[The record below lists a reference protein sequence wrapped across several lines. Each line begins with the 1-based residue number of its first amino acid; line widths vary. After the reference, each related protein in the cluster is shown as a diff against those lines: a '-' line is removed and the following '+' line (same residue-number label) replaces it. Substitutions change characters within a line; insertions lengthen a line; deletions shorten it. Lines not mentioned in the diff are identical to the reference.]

1 MKLLISLSAVP
12 LSMAKP
18 YMALLN
24 RRLYDNIFRKYGS
37 GNKKWP
43 ARIYIPVGSKPVKP
57 VEPSPAVKEA
67 VESRGYVVDNYLAG
81 TAIQRDG
88 KRTMRIGKLLSKDK
102 DVLRAFESDPKRKG
116 HKVAQGELVV
126 VISRHPYDVIG
137 MSFDRGWTSS
147 MNLKDGSNKKYL
159 KEAVKAGVLVSYL
172 VKATDA
178 NINNPIARIL
188 LVPYHREAGGT
199 ILVPDGSHGDA
210 PASFRKIV
218 RTFCQW
224 ANSGSPGGYY
234 AADKTVYSDDLDPT
248 VFHGNSEH
256 IDEALNQN
264 AVEIR
269 VRAIR
274 SLNATEA
281 NLNKA
286 LDDKDYTVRRVAAQN
301 PSAYKAILEKALS
314 DKDYTVRRVA
324 AQNPN
329 ATEANLNKAL
339 DDKDYTVRRVAA
351 QNPNASKAILEK
363 ALSDTSY
370 LVRAAAARNRNAT
383 EANLNKALDD
393 EAEEARIE
401 AARNRNATEAN
412 LNKALD
418 DEAEEVRASAA
429 ENPSATAANLNKA
442 LDDEAKEVRI
452 EAAQNPNATR
462 ETLEKAL
469 GDKNKSVKFVA
480 AKRLK
485 GD

>member
-102 DVLRAFESDPKRKG
+102 DVLKVFESDPKRKG

-137 MSFDRGWTSS
+137 MSFDRGWTSC

-159 KEAVKAGVLVSYL
+159 KDAVKAGVLVSYL
-172 VKATDA
+172 VRATDT

-188 LVPYHREAGGT
+188 LIPYHREAGGT
-199 ILVPDGSHGDA
+199 VLVPDGSYGDA

-218 RTFCQW
+218 STFCQW
-224 ANSGSPGGYY
+224 ANSGSPSGYY

-264 AVEIR
+264 TAEIK
-269 VRAIR
+269 VLAIQ

-286 LDDKDYTVRRVAAQN
+286 LGDKDYTVRRVAAQN
-301 PSAYKAILEKALS
+301 PNATEANLNKALGDKDRNVRIFAAQNPNATEANLNKALS

-339 DDKDYTVRRVAA
+339 GDKDYTVRRIAA
-351 QNPNASKAILEK
+351 ENP
-363 ALSDTSY
+363 
-370 LVRAAAARNRNAT
+370 
-383 EANLNKALDD
+383 
-393 EAEEARIE
+393 
-401 AARNRNATEAN
+401 NATEAN

-429 ENPSATAANLNKA
+429 ENPSATEANLDKALDDKNKEVRDAAARNPKATEANLNKA
-442 LDDEAKEVRI
+442 LSDKDHSIRAY
-452 EAAQNPNATR
+452 AAR
-462 ETLEKAL
+462 
-469 GDKNKSVKFVA
+469 
-480 AKRLK
+480 RLK

>member
-24 RRLYDNIFRKYGS
+24 RHLYDNIFRKYGS
-37 GNKKWP
+37 GNRKWP
-43 ARIYIPVGSKPVKP
+43 ARIYIPVGSKPVQP

-67 VESRGYVVDNYLAG
+67 VESLGYVVDNYLAG

-88 KRTMRIGKLLSKDK
+88 KRTTRIGKLLSKDK
-102 DVLRAFESDPKRKG
+102 NILRAFESDPKRKG
-116 HKVAQGELVV
+116 HKVSQGELMV
-126 VISRHPYDVIG
+126 VISRHPYDIIG
-137 MSFDRGWTSS
+137 MSFDRGWTSC
-147 MNLKDGSNKKYL
+147 MNLKDGSNRRRL
-159 KEAVKAGVLVSYL
+159 KDAVKAGVLVSYL

-199 ILVPDGSHGDA
+199 VLVPDGSYGDA

-218 RTFCQW
+218 STFCQW
-224 ANSGSPGGYY
+224 ANSGSPGGHY
-234 AADKTVYSDDLDPT
+234 AADKNVYLDALAPT

-264 AVEIR
+264 TAEIR
-269 VRAIR
+269 VRAIQSPNATEANLNKALGDKDYKVR
-274 SLNATEA
+274 TFAAQNPNATGANLNKALDDKDYTVRRVAAQSLNATEA

-301 PSAYKAILEKALS
+301 PNAYKAILEKALS
-314 DKDYTVRRVA
+314 DKDYTVR
-324 AQNPN
+324 
-329 ATEANLNKAL
+329 
-339 DDKDYTVRRVAA
+339 
-351 QNPNASKAILEK
+351 
-363 ALSDTSY
+363 
-370 LVRAAAARNRNAT
+370 AAAAQNRNAT

-393 EAEEARIE
+393 EAW
-401 AARNRNATEAN
+401 
-412 LNKALD
+412 
-418 DEAEEVRASAA
+418 EVR
-429 ENPSATAANLNKA
+429 LK
-442 LDDEAKEVRI
+442 
-452 EAAQNPNATR
+452 AAQNPSATR

-469 GDKNKSVKFVA
+469 RDKHKSVKSVA

>member
-224 ANSGSPGGYY
+224 ANSGSPSGYY

-264 AVEIR
+264 TAEIK
-269 VRAIR
+269 VLAIQ

-286 LDDKDYTVRRVAAQN
+286 LGDQDPEIRRVAAQN
-301 PSAYKAILEKALS
+301 PNATEANLNKALG

-339 DDKDYTVRRVAA
+339 SDKDYTVRRIAA
-351 QNPNASKAILEK
+351 ENP
-363 ALSDTSY
+363 
-370 LVRAAAARNRNAT
+370 NAT
-383 EANLNKALDD
+383 EANLNKALG
-393 EAEEARIE
+393 
-401 AARNRNATEAN
+401 
-412 LNKALD
+412 

-429 ENPSATAANLNKA
+429 ENPSATEANLDKALDDKNAEVRDAAARNPKATEANLNKA
-442 LDDEAKEVRI
+442 LSDKDHSIRAY
-452 EAAQNPNATR
+452 AAR
-462 ETLEKAL
+462 
-469 GDKNKSVKFVA
+469 
-480 AKRLK
+480 RLK

>member
-102 DVLRAFESDPKRKG
+102 DVLKVFESDPKRKG

-137 MSFDRGWTSS
+137 MSFDRGWTSC

-159 KEAVKAGVLVSYL
+159 KDAVKAGVLVSYL
-172 VKATDA
+172 VRATDT

-188 LVPYHREAGGT
+188 LIPYHRAAGGT
-199 ILVPDGSHGDA
+199 VLVPDGSYGDA

-224 ANSGSPGGYY
+224 ANSGSPSGYY

-264 AVEIR
+264 TAEIR

-286 LDDKDYTVRRVAAQN
+286 LDDKDRNVR
-301 PSAYKAILEKALS
+301 IF
-314 DKDYTVRRVA
+314 A

-339 DDKDYTVRRVAA
+339 GDKDYTVRRIAA
-351 QNPNASKAILEK
+351 ENP
-363 ALSDTSY
+363 
-370 LVRAAAARNRNAT
+370 
-383 EANLNKALDD
+383 
-393 EAEEARIE
+393 
-401 AARNRNATEAN
+401 NATEAN

-429 ENPSATAANLNKA
+429 ENPSATEANLDKALDDKNEEVRDAAARNPKATEANLNKA
-442 LDDEAKEVRI
+442 L
-452 EAAQNPNATR
+452 N
-462 ETLEKAL
+462 
-469 GDKNKSVKFVA
+469 DKDRSIRAYA

>member
-1 MKLLISLSAVP
+1 
-12 LSMAKP
+12 MAKP

-24 RRLYDNIFRKYGS
+24 RHLYDNIFRKYGS

-43 ARIYIPVGSKPVKP
+43 ARIYIPVGSKPVQP
-57 VEPSPAVKEA
+57 VEPANAVKEA
-67 VESRGYVVDNYLAG
+67 VEAMGYVVDNYLAG

-137 MSFDRGWTSS
+137 LSFDRGWTSS

-224 ANSGSPGGYY
+224 ANSGSPSGHY
-234 AADKTVYSDDLDPT
+234 AADKNVYLDALAPT

-264 AVEIR
+264 TAEIR
-269 VRAIR
+269 VRAIQ
-274 SLNATEA
+274 S
-281 NLNKA
+281 
-286 LDDKDYTVRRVAAQN
+286 
-301 PSAYKAILEKALS
+301 
-314 DKDYTVRRVA
+314 
-324 AQNPN
+324 PN

-339 DDKDYTVRRVAA
+339 GDKDYTVRRVAA

-370 LVRAAAARNRNAT
+370 LVRAAAAQNRNAT

-469 GDKNKSVKFVA
+469 GDKNKFVKFVA

>member
-24 RRLYDNIFRKYGS
+24 RHLYDNIFRKYGS

-43 ARIYIPVGSKPVKP
+43 ARIYIPVGSKPVQP

-67 VESRGYVVDNYLAG
+67 VESMGYVVDSYLAG

-102 DVLRAFESDPKRKG
+102 DVLRAFESDPKRKS

-137 MSFDRGWTSS
+137 MSFDRGWTSC
-147 MNLKDGSNKKYL
+147 MNLKDGSNKNYL
-159 KEAVKAGVLVSYL
+159 KGAVKAGALVTYL
-172 VKATDA
+172 VRATDT

-199 ILVPDGSHGDA
+199 VLVPDGSYGDA

-218 RTFCQW
+218 STFCTW
-224 ANSGSPGGYY
+224 ANSGSPDGVYK
-234 AADKTVYSDDLDPT
+234 AAKGVYVDDLPT
-248 VFHGNSEH
+248 TIFHGSAAS
-256 IDEALNQN
+256 IDDALSGKNKRLKLLAIFNPNATETQIDRALSDKDKEVRESAALNPK
-264 AVEIR
+264 
-269 VRAIR
+269 
-274 SLNATEA
+274 ATEA

-286 LDDKDYTVRRVAAQN
+286 LNDKDYSIRAYAAGN
-301 PSAYKAILEKALS
+301 PNATEANLDKALN
-314 DKDYTVRRVA
+314 DKDEEVRDA
-324 AQNPN
+324 AARNPN

-339 DDKDYTVRRVAA
+339 NDKDHSIR
-351 QNPNASKAILEK
+351 
-363 ALSDTSY
+363 SY
-370 LVRAAAARNRNAT
+370 
-383 EANLNKALDD
+383 
-393 EAEEARIE
+393 
-401 AARNRNATEAN
+401 
-412 LNKALD
+412 
-418 DEAEEVRASAA
+418 
-429 ENPSATAANLNKA
+429 
-442 LDDEAKEVRI
+442 
-452 EAAQNPNATR
+452 
-462 ETLEKAL
+462 
-469 GDKNKSVKFVA
+469 A

>member
-24 RRLYDNIFRKYGS
+24 RHLYDNIFRKYGS
-37 GNKKWP
+37 GNRKWP
-43 ARIYIPVGSKPVKP
+43 ARIYIPVGSKPVQP

-67 VESRGYVVDNYLAG
+67 VESMGYVVDNYLAG

-102 DVLRAFESDPKRKG
+102 DVLRAFESDPKRKS
-116 HKVAQGELVV
+116 HKVAQGELMV
-126 VISRHPYDVIG
+126 VISRHPYDIIG
-137 MSFDRGWTSS
+137 MSFDRGWTSC

-159 KEAVKAGVLVSYL
+159 KGAVKAGVLVSYL

-199 ILVPDGSHGDA
+199 VLVPDGSYGDA

-218 RTFCQW
+218 STFCQW
-224 ANSGSPGGYY
+224 ANSGSPGGHY
-234 AADKTVYSDDLDPT
+234 AADKNVYLDALAPT

-264 AVEIR
+264 TAEIR
-269 VRAIR
+269 VRAIQ
-274 SLNATEA
+274 SPNATEA

-286 LDDKDYTVRRVAAQN
+286 LGDKDYKVR
-301 PSAYKAILEKALS
+301 
-314 DKDYTVRRVA
+314 TFA

-469 GDKNKSVKFVA
+469 GDKNKFVKFVA

>member
-199 ILVPDGSHGDA
+199 ILVPDGSYGDA
-210 PASFRKIV
+210 PASFRKMV
-218 RTFCQW
+218 STFCQW
-224 ANSGSPGGYY
+224 ANSGSPGGRYV
-234 AADKTVYSDDLDPT
+234 ADKNVYLDDLDPT

-264 AVEIR
+264 TAEIK
-269 VRAIR
+269 VLAIQ

-286 LDDKDYTVRRVAAQN
+286 LDDKDRNVRIFAAQN
-301 PSAYKAILEKALS
+301 PNASKAILEKALS
-314 DKDYTVRRVA
+314 DQD
-324 AQNPN
+324 P
-329 ATEANLNKAL
+329 EI
-339 DDKDYTVRRVAA
+339 RRVAA

-363 ALSDTSY
+363 AVSDTSY
-370 LVRAAAARNRNAT
+370 LVRAAAARN
-383 EANLNKALDD
+383 L
-393 EAEEARIE
+393 
-401 AARNRNATEAN
+401 NATEAN

-418 DEAEEVRASAA
+418 DEAEEVRAIAA
-429 ENPSATAANLNKA
+429 ENPSATTANLNKA
-442 LDDEAKEVRI
+442 LDDEAKGVRI
-452 EAAQNPNATR
+452 EAAQNPSATR

-469 GDKNKSVKFVA
+469 GDKNKFVKSVA

>member
-1 MKLLISLSAVP
+1 
-12 LSMAKP
+12 MAKP

-24 RRLYDNIFRKYGS
+24 RHLYDNIFRKYGS

-137 MSFDRGWTSS
+137 MSFDRGWTSC
-147 MNLKDGSNKKYL
+147 MNLKDGSDKKYL

-199 ILVPDGSHGDA
+199 VLVPDGSYGDA

-218 RTFCQW
+218 STFCQW
-224 ANSGSPGGYY
+224 ANSGSPGGHYV
-234 AADKTVYSDDLDPT
+234 ADKNVYLDGLDPT

-264 AVEIR
+264 TAEIR
-269 VRAIR
+269 VRAIQ
-274 SLNATEA
+274 S
-281 NLNKA
+281 
-286 LDDKDYTVRRVAAQN
+286 
-301 PSAYKAILEKALS
+301 P
-314 DKDYTVRRVA
+314 
-324 AQNPN
+324 
-329 ATEANLNKAL
+329 
-339 DDKDYTVRRVAA
+339 
-351 QNPNASKAILEK
+351 
-363 ALSDTSY
+363 
-370 LVRAAAARNRNAT
+370 
-383 EANLNKALDD
+383 
-393 EAEEARIE
+393 
-401 AARNRNATEAN
+401 NATEAN

-469 GDKNKSVKFVA
+469 GDKNKFVKSVA

>member
-57 VEPSPAVKEA
+57 VDPSPAVKEA

-147 MNLKDGSNKKYL
+147 MNIKDGSNKKYL

-224 ANSGSPGGYY
+224 ANSGSPSGYY

-264 AVEIR
+264 TAEIK
-269 VRAIR
+269 VLAIQ

-286 LDDKDYTVRRVAAQN
+286 LGDQD
-301 PSAYKAILEKALS
+301 PEI
-314 DKDYTVRRVA
+314 RRVA

-339 DDKDYTVRRVAA
+339 GDKDRNVRIFAA

-363 ALSDTSY
+363 ALSDKDYT
-370 LVRAAAARNRNAT
+370 VRRIAAENPNAT
-383 EANLNKALDD
+383 EANLNKALG
-393 EAEEARIE
+393 
-401 AARNRNATEAN
+401 
-412 LNKALD
+412 

-429 ENPSATAANLNKA
+429 ENPSATEANLDKALDDKNEEVRDAAARNPKATEANLNKA
-442 LDDEAKEVRI
+442 LSDKDHSIRAY
-452 EAAQNPNATR
+452 AAR
-462 ETLEKAL
+462 
-469 GDKNKSVKFVA
+469 
-480 AKRLK
+480 RLK

>member
-24 RRLYDNIFRKYGS
+24 RHLYDNIFRKYGS

-43 ARIYIPVGSKPVKP
+43 ARIYIPVGSKPVQP
-57 VEPSPAVKEA
+57 VEPPPAVREA
-67 VESRGYVVDNYLAG
+67 VESMGYVVDNYLAG

-88 KRTMRIGKLLSKDK
+88 KRTTRIGKLLSKDK
-102 DVLRAFESDPKRKG
+102 DILRAFESDLKRKG

-137 MSFDRGWTSS
+137 MSFDRGWTSC
-147 MNLKDGSNKKYL
+147 MNLKDSLGKEFL

-199 ILVPDGSHGDA
+199 VLMPDGSYGDA

-218 RTFCQW
+218 STFCQW
-224 ANSGSPGGYY
+224 ANSGSPGGLY
-234 AADKTVYSDDLDPT
+234 AADKNVYLDDLAPT

-264 AVEIR
+264 TAEIR
-269 VRAIR
+269 VRAIQ
-274 SLNATEA
+274 S
-281 NLNKA
+281 
-286 LDDKDYTVRRVAAQN
+286 
-301 PSAYKAILEKALS
+301 
-314 DKDYTVRRVA
+314 
-324 AQNPN
+324 PN

-339 DDKDYTVRRVAA
+339 DDKDYKVRAFAAQSPNATEANLNKALDDKDYKVCAFAA

-370 LVRAAAARNRNAT
+370 LVRRVAAQNPNASEAILEKALSDTSYPVRAAAARNRNAT

-393 EAEEARIE
+393 EAEE
-401 AARNRNATEAN
+401 
-412 LNKALD
+412 
-418 DEAEEVRASAA
+418 
-429 ENPSATAANLNKA
+429 
-442 LDDEAKEVRI
+442 VRI

-469 GDKNKSVKFVA
+469 GDKNKFVKSVA

>member
-24 RRLYDNIFRKYGS
+24 RHLYDNIFRKYGS

-43 ARIYIPVGSKPVKP
+43 ARIYIPVGSKPVQP
-57 VEPSPAVKEA
+57 VEPPPAVREA
-67 VESRGYVVDNYLAG
+67 VESMGYVVDNYLAG

-88 KRTMRIGKLLSKDK
+88 KRTTRIGKLLSKDK
-102 DVLRAFESDPKRKG
+102 DILRAFESDPKRKG

-137 MSFDRGWTSS
+137 MSFDRGWTSC
-147 MNLKDGSNKKYL
+147 MNLKDGSGKKYL

-199 ILVPDGSHGDA
+199 VLVPDGSYGDA

-218 RTFCQW
+218 STFCQW
-224 ANSGSPGGYY
+224 ANSGSPDGVYE
-234 AADKTVYSDDLDPT
+234 AAKGVYMDDLPT
-248 VFHGNSEH
+248 TIFHGNSEH

-264 AVEIR
+264 TVEIR
-269 VRAIR
+269 VRAIQ
-274 SLNATEA
+274 SPNATEA

-286 LDDKDYTVRRVAAQN
+286 LDDKDYTVRRVAAQ
-301 PSAYKAILEKALS
+301 S
-314 DKDYTVRRVA
+314 
-324 AQNPN
+324 PN

-393 EAEEARIE
+393 EAEEVRIE
-401 AARNRNATEAN
+401 VARNRNATEAN

-469 GDKNKSVKFVA
+469 GDKNKFVKFVA

>member
-24 RRLYDNIFRKYGS
+24 RHLYDNIFRKYGS

-43 ARIYIPVGSKPVKP
+43 ARIYIPVGSKPVQP
-57 VEPSPAVKEA
+57 VEPPPAVREA
-67 VESRGYVVDNYLAG
+67 VESMGYVVDNYLAG

-88 KRTMRIGKLLSKDK
+88 KRTTRIGKLLSKDK
-102 DVLRAFESDPKRKG
+102 DILRAFESDPKRKG

-137 MSFDRGWTSS
+137 MSFDRGWTSC
-147 MNLKDGSNKKYL
+147 MNLKDGSDKKYL

-199 ILVPDGSHGDA
+199 VLVPDGSYGDA

-218 RTFCQW
+218 STFCQW
-224 ANSGSPGGYY
+224 ANSGSPGGLY
-234 AADKTVYSDDLDPT
+234 AADKNVYLDDLAPT

-264 AVEIR
+264 TAEIR
-269 VRAIR
+269 VRAIQ
-274 SLNATEA
+274 S
-281 NLNKA
+281 
-286 LDDKDYTVRRVAAQN
+286 
-301 PSAYKAILEKALS
+301 
-314 DKDYTVRRVA
+314 
-324 AQNPN
+324 PN

-363 ALSDTSY
+363 AVSDTSY

-393 EAEEARIE
+393 EAEEVRIE
-401 AARNRNATEAN
+401 AAQNRNATEAN

-429 ENPSATAANLNKA
+429 ENPSATTANLNKA
-442 LDDEAKEVRI
+442 LDDEAKGVRI
-452 EAAQNPNATR
+452 EAAQNPSATR

-469 GDKNKSVKFVA
+469 GDKNKFVKSVA